1 MSDKTADKD
10 DDSKEPLSDPPSN
23 DSRADSED
31 KKAQSAPSDA
41 DPTDDA
47 DDEEEDNE
55 GADERSPDLAAR
67 ADARRL
73 QRRAPAPR
81 ASDDAPLV
89 TGLAGHSVETKF
101 KPDYVFLVVAS
112 AIFLAADLVTKWLAV
127 SKLSAKPEE
136 KVVVIKGFFNL
147 DRAEN
152 RGGAWGLLGD
162 QPDHIRLPFFFLISA
177 IAVVFIVSLYR
188 KLEPQQK
195 ALKWALPL
203 VLGGALGNLADRVR
217 HQYVVDFIDWYVTMG
232 GKESHWPTFN
242 VADVWIVAGVGLMI
256 IDMFTPRPKTAA
268 AAANKPRRR
277 EVVVTEDGPAA
288 GEGAIEPESK
298 PDPKSERA

>member
-1 MSDKTADKD
+1 MSDKTAEK
-10 DDSKEPLSDPPSN
+10 
-23 DSRADSED
+23 
-31 KKAQSAPSDA
+31 DA
-41 DPTDDA
+41 DEPSGKTEGSDESA
-47 DDEEEDNE
+47 EESSSEEEREEEQDE
-55 GADERSPDLAAR
+55 AEESAEDEPADAPGVAAR

-81 ASDDAPLV
+81 VDDEAPLV
-89 TGLAGHSVETKF
+89 TGIAGHSVETKL
-101 KPDYVFLVVAS
+101 KPDYVFLIVTS
-112 AIFLAADLVTKWLAV
+112 AIFLAADLGTKWLAV
-127 SKLSAKPEE
+127 KKLSDKPLE
-136 KVVVIKGFFNL
+136 KVVVIDGFFNL

-217 HQYVVDFIDWYVTMG
+217 HQYVIDFIDWYVKIG

-242 VADVWIVAGVGLMI
+242 VADVWIVVGVGLMI
-256 IDMFTPRPKTAA
+256 IDMFTPRAKTA
-268 AAANKPRRR
+268 AAANKPRRN
-277 EVVVTEDGPAA
+277 EVVVTEDAPPRVETAIDSDKPA
-288 GEGAIEPESK
+288 
-298 PDPKSERA
+298 PKSERA